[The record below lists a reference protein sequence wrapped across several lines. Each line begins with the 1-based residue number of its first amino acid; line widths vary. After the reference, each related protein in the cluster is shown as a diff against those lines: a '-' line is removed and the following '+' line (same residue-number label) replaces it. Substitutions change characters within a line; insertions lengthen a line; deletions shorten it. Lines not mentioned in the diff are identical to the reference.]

1 MAAERGYYEINPEP
15 SRRVSNPEGP
25 VLFKGSGDA
34 TLSVYGLENWKDF
47 LRRGDRP
54 LTEAEVERIEE
65 ATSVENFA
73 VGGRIAVEWPEIKI
87 DFAMDDFI
95 GACLCVCIYQSGH
108 QWGRSNCL

>member
-95 GACLCVCIYQSGH
+95 GACLCVYIPVWTPMGQK
-108 QWGRSNCL
+108 